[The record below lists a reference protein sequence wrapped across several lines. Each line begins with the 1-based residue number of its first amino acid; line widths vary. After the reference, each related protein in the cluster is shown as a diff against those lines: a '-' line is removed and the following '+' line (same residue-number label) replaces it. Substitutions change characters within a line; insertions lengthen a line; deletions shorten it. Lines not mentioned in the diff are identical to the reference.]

1 LHEFLIITV
10 ECDRRL
16 ARVLE
21 LLGILTMNSNA
32 SPDNQQPLVEL
43 VKVYNDVEAS
53 LIQSLLAESGI
64 DCLLVSHVPHSIY
77 PFTINGLG
85 EVRIKVLEDRLA
97 EAREILR
104 ESGRIKIDEDMDSE
118 AGEPAEGDKGV

>member
-1 LHEFLIITV
+1 
-10 ECDRRL
+10 
-16 ARVLE
+16 
-21 LLGILTMNSNA
+21 MNSNTG
-32 SPDNQQPLVEL
+32 PDNKQPLVEL

-53 LIQSLLAESGI
+53 LIKSLLAESGI

-85 EVRIKVLEDRLA
+85 EVRIKVLEDRLT

-104 ESGRIKIDEDMDSE
+104 ESGRIKLEEDMDSE
-118 AGEPAEGDKGV
+118 PGE